1 MSTRKQLNLGTLI
14 VENYIKLVLI
24 NQSIL
29 DRLICVDN
37 STTATTTTITTTS
50 VDLYIFQRF
59 P

>member
-37 STTATTTTITTTS
+37 STTATTTTTS
-50 VDLYIFQRF
+50 VDLCIFQRF